1 MTEQE
6 HLLICLMEE
15 CGEVI
20 QACSKAL
27 RFGLD
32 DDHQAANPAI
42 VSPRLY
48 LQKELNDLAAV
59 ADLFQADWID
69 EAMIDTKKSKLESFM
84 EYARSKGT
92 LERP

>member
-1 MTEQE
+1 VNEQD

-20 QACSKAL
+20 QACGKAL

-32 DDHQAANPAI
+32 DDHQAANPEI

-59 ADLFQADWID
+59 ADLFQADWMDERLID
-69 EAMIDTKKSKLESFM
+69 AKKVKLASFM
-84 EYARSKGT
+84 DYARSKGT
-92 LERP
+92 LE